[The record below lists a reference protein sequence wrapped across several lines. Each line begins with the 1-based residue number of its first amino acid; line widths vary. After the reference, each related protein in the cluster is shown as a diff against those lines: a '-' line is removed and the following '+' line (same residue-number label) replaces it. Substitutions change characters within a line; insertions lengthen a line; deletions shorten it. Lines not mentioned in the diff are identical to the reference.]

1 MFSVFSMFSHSGWQ
15 DGTIRRVLQTMPLR
29 NIHGIYETQT
39 STLPKSYRGPNICRP
54 AGARAKNGQ
63 NSENFVNSEWHL
75 SEGWNQK
82 LTDAMGTGY
91 WPKPNFHRNI
101 CCVKDVS
108 YIFNISASKPSLST
122 KRVGYF
128 SFLVFNLAERWERE
142 AIWQILPGADTC
154 PSARMTLLMCD
165 LSRCTWTKRQAGS
178 ANVCFSGVGRR
189 RGGATRPRLS
199 RRHLLAVEQLVE
211 PTLKMT
217 ITYVERD
224 VLACNW

>member
-1 MFSVFSMFSHSGWQ
+1 MK
-15 DGTIRRVLQTMPLR
+15 
-29 NIHGIYETQT
+29 T
-39 STLPKSYRGPNICRP
+39 STLPKSYRGPNICCP
-54 AGARAKNGQ
+54 TVARAKNGQ
-63 NSENFVNSEWHL
+63 NLVKFVNSEWHL

-101 CCVKDVS
+101 FCVKDVS
-108 YIFNISASKPSLST
+108 YIFNISTSMPSLST
-122 KRVGYF
+122 KREGYF
-128 SFLVFNLAERWERE
+128 SILVFNLGERWERE

-165 LSRCTWTKRQAGS
+165 LSRCTWTKRQPDS
-178 ANVCFSGVGRR
+178 ANVCFSGAGWR

-211 PTLKMT
+211 PTLSMT
-217 ITYVERD
+217 ITFAEHD
-224 VLACNW
+224 VLACNR

>member
-1 MFSVFSMFSHSGWQ
+1 MK
-15 DGTIRRVLQTMPLR
+15 
-29 NIHGIYETQT
+29 T
-39 STLPKSYRGPNICRP
+39 STLPKSYRGPNICCP
-54 AGARAKNGQ
+54 ARAKNGQ

-108 YIFNISASKPSLST
+108 YIFNISASTSSFST

-165 LSRCTWTKRQAGS
+165 LSRCTWTKRQADS
-178 ANVCFSGVGRR
+178 ANVCFSGAGRR
-189 RGGATRPRLS
+189 RRGATRPRLS
-199 RRHLLAVEQLVE
+199 HRHLLAVEQLVE

-217 ITYVERD
+217 ITFVERD

>member
-1 MFSVFSMFSHSGWQ
+1 MK
-15 DGTIRRVLQTMPLR
+15 
-29 NIHGIYETQT
+29 T
-39 STLPKSYRGPNICRP
+39 SILPKSYRGPNICCP
-54 AGARAKNGQ
+54 TVARAKNGQ
-63 NSENFVNSEWHL
+63 NLVKFVNSEWHL

-101 CCVKDVS
+101 FCVKDVI
-108 YIFNISASKPSLST
+108 YIFDISTSMPSLST
-122 KRVGYF
+122 KREGYF

-178 ANVCFSGVGRR
+178 ANVCFSGAGWR

-211 PTLKMT
+211 PTLSIT
-217 ITYVERD
+217 ITFVERD
-224 VLACNW
+224 VLACNR